1 MQPDGSIVTNVFS
14 TRDNTFHANKLRPVQ
29 KLYSLNAA
37 KEFQPMMDASIET
50 LCSQLEERFMDG
62 ANKGK
67 TCDVADWIAFFTW
80 DFLGDM
86 TLGKSFGFMEA
97 GEDIDNMIIN
107 AEKPMRYFSVVCFVL
122 TPFIALITPK
132 HPRICS

>member
-62 ANKGK
+62 ANKSK

-107 AEKPMRYFSVVCFVL
+107 AEKPMRYFSVVCSVL
-122 TPFIALITPK
+122 TPFIALTTPK